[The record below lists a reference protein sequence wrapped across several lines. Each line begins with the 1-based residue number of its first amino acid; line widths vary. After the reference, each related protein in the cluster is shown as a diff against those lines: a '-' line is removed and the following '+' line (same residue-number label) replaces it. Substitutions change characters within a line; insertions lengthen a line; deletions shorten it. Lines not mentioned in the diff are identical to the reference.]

1 MGPLHPTVVLDVLV
15 GHVKVEVVEL
25 GEVVEVAE
33 EVGLVD
39 AVPGRTD

>member
-1 MGPLHPTVVLDVLV
+1 MGPLHSAVVLDVLV